1 MGDASLDP
9 RWRASESNAVRS
21 QGQEQDSPIKDPTKP
36 AVDESSP
43 LTDVSLM
50 EPEYPEPLIKPG
62 STKRPRKSVHC
73 KRFARAAG
81 FASRS

>member
-1 MGDASLDP
+1 MLLWTLVGGQAK
-9 RWRASESNAVRS
+9 VTQCGS